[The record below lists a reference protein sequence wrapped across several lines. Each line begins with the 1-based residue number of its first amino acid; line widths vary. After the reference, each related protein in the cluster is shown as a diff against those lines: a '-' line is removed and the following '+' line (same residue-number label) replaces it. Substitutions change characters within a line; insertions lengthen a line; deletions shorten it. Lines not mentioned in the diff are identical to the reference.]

1 MKVISVYARLY
12 ARCLVEALAGVGRN
26 LWTLALPMSLGI
38 GLYFVAVLVSP
49 LGRAGGILVAFAE
62 SAALSIW
69 SYFSSEVVA
78 HSKVGLSDFPRAI
91 RSYFWSW
98 VSLSFVLYILN
109 LLVSTALANNPNRDG
124 ALTALNLITLVALT
138 AAPEVI
144 TQKGTRTGLDTIQR
158 SFAFLQETWI
168 EWFIP
173 NLLILGGAYLF
184 VTRVMPGLSGPAVLL
199 SILGACAVA
208 HVVAVFRGHLF
219 RELDGSTHRQRMYRF
234 RTGG

>member
-1 MKVISVYARLY
+1 MTTSITEGAILDHLAAAVRRAKV
-12 ARCLVEALAGVGRN
+12 EGR
-26 LWTLALPMSLGI
+26 
-38 GLYFVAVLVSP
+38 
-49 LGRAGGILVAFAE
+49 
-62 SAALSIW
+62 
-69 SYFSSEVVA
+69 
-78 HSKVGLSDFPRAI
+78 DAI

-124 ALTALNLITLVALT
+124 ALTALNLITLVALN